1 MAKKVGVIL
10 SGSGFMDGAEIQE
23 SVATLMA
30 LDLQGFEISCFAPDV
45 DQMHVVNHLKGEE
58 SAGETRN
65 VLVESARITR
75 GNISPLEADS
85 CDDMDA
91 VFFPGGFGVA
101 KNLCDYAVKGDAMTV
116 LPVVEE
122 VLKRA
127 RAADKPIAA
136 LCISPVLLGKVF
148 GDLSPLL
155 TVGAAGPDAENLEK
169 LGGKHEVTSHEGV
182 VVDPDIKLVTG
193 PCYMLEAQPGQI
205 FNGAMKVVEELKKF
219 L

>member
-1 MAKKVGVIL
+1 MGKKIGVIL
-10 SGSGFMDGAEIQE
+10 SGNGFMDGAEIQE
-23 SVATLMA
+23 AVATLMA
-30 LDLQGFEISCFAPDV
+30 LDLHNLEIICFAPDI

-58 SAGETRN
+58 TPDETRN

-75 GNISPLEADS
+75 GNISALQNDS
-85 CDDMDA
+85 CDNLDA
-91 VFFPGGFGVA
+91 LFIPGGFGVA

-127 RAADKPIAA
+127 RKAEKPIAA
-136 LCISPVLLGKVF
+136 LCISPILLGKIF
-148 GDLSPLL
+148 GEQSPLL
-155 TVGAAGPDAENLEK
+155 TLGAAGPDAENLKK

-182 VVDPDIKLVTG
+182 VVDKNLKLITG
-193 PCYMLEAQPGQI
+193 PCYMLDAKPGQI